1 MHRRGPGNDSGA
13 HGAVESVLGFL
24 RIGARLGPIPERTV
38 AMDDA
43 AGLEARTEGPD
54 LAAMRRYRLGR
65 LLREIE
71 ARDVV
76 GALFFDP
83 VNIRYATDCSNMQ
96 VWTLNNPARYVLVLA
111 GGRVILWEFHG
122 AEHLSDDLPLIAET
136 RVGTPWFHFAAGD
149 DGLRKAREFAGEI
162 VAEVR
167 AHGDGNRRLAV
178 DHIDTT
184 GSFALLAEG
193 LALEDGMALAEAA
206 RLVKSTDEIAA
217 MRLAVAAGENGV
229 ARMRAA
235 LWPGITENALWSLLH
250 QANIELG
257 GEWIMTRLMAS
268 GPRTNP
274 WYQECGFKVLEKG
287 EIVSFDTDLVG
298 PYGYVCDISRA
309 WICGDVRPTGRQ
321 RELLEVSRDQIEHN
335 RALLRAGISTTEIS
349 HSSFRMPVK
358 FEDQQYL
365 GLIHGVGLGDEHPVA
380 VPAKFM
386 HRGVKETVLE
396 PGMTVSI
403 ESYVGEVGGA
413 EGVKLEE
420 QVLITETG
428 SEPLSTYPIDETWG

>member
-1 MHRRGPGNDSGA
+1 
-13 HGAVESVLGFL
+13 
-24 RIGARLGPIPERTV
+24 
-38 AMDDA
+38 MDDA
-43 AGLEARTEGPD
+43 AVLESRTEVPD

-71 ARDVV
+71 ARDVA

-96 VWTLNNPARYVLVLA
+96 VWTLNNPARYALVMA

-162 VAEVR
+162 AAEIR
-167 AHGDGNRRLAV
+167 AHGDGNLRLAV
-178 DHIDTT
+178 DRIDTT

-206 RLVKSTDEIAA
+206 RLVKSTEEIAA
-217 MRLAVAAGENGV
+217 MRRAVAACEDGV

-257 GEWIMTRLMAS
+257 GEWIMTRLLAS

-309 WICGDVRPTGRQ
+309 WICGDVRPTGSQ

-349 HSSFRMPVK
+349 HASFRMPSK

-365 GLIHGVGLGDEHPVA
+365 GLFHGVGLGDEHPVA
-380 VPAKFM
+380 VPAKFV
-386 HRGVKETVLE
+386 HRGVMETVLE

-428 SEPLSTYPIDETWG
+428 SEPLSTYPIDETWD

>member
-1 MHRRGPGNDSGA
+1 M
-13 HGAVESVLGFL
+13 
-24 RIGARLGPIPERTV
+24 
-38 AMDDA
+38 
-43 AGLEARTEGPD
+43 
-54 LAAMRRYRLGR
+54 
-65 LLREIE
+65 
-71 ARDVV
+71 
-76 GALFFDP
+76 
-83 VNIRYATDCSNMQ
+83 
-96 VWTLNNPARYVLVLA
+96 LVLA

-184 GSFALLAEG
+184 GSFALLTEG

-235 LWPGITENALWSLLH
+235 LLARNHRECALVALAPGQYRTWQGVDHDEAHGLGSAHQSLGLRNAGSRCWRR
-250 QANIELG
+250 A
-257 GEWIMTRLMAS
+257 R
-268 GPRTNP
+268 
-274 WYQECGFKVLEKG
+274 
-287 EIVSFDTDLVG
+287 IVSFDTDLVG

-403 ESYVGEVGGA
+403 ESYVGEVGGD

-428 SEPLSTYPIDETWG
+428 SGAAVDLPHR